1 LFVFLERASI
11 SLLMFSAKQGNN
23 WYQFNVVGMT
33 RSLTALGASPLPLGY
48 QGGGIVW
55 SEENNICITI
65 DIC

>member
-1 LFVFLERASI
+1 
-11 SLLMFSAKQGNN
+11 MFSAKQGNN